1 MASGRIDESKF
12 SSDEE
17 QEVFPGFTIEEI
29 DKIQQ
34 ARQTQQEQNLL
45 HNVDGEME
53 DSLDLPSQEKGSN
66 SNVEVYAKE
75 EEESNKS
82 SNKESAAEK
91 SQPNALQWSSTLREI
106 NVEWFSIYHGL
117 TRDLGDNATAKD
129 FFNVFINNAYIDKI
143 IRFTIVYPCLKG
155 DQTFTT
161 TRAEI
166 LAYLGL
172 NILSGIHELPQLAMC
187 WDSDKFIGV
196 EGFKKMIP
204 KHNFMTLGK
213 YLHLADL
220 FALL

>member
-1 MASGRIDESKF
+1 
-12 SSDEE
+12 
-17 QEVFPGFTIEEI
+17 
-29 DKIQQ
+29 
-34 ARQTQQEQNLL
+34 
-45 HNVDGEME
+45 ME

-143 IRFTIVYPCLKG
+143 IGFTIVYPCLKG